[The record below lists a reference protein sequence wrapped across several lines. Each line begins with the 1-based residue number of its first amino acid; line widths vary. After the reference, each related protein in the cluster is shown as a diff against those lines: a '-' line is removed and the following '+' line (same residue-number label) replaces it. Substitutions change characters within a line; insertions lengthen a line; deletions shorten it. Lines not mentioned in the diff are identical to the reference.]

1 MPCSTHASIM
11 AFRMPLKSSNVGT
24 FEKPVQQIDGQRHDF
39 GFAVRPDKAIIGLES
54 LEHEPETVVLP
65 AQDLD
70 AIASPVGKDVER
82 GIHGIQAHRLFD
94 ENRQTVHSVP
104 EIDRVAVQ
112 VHLQIFV
119 EPEHGILPNI
129 WTTVLSS
136 SMLAA
141 LRSSST
147 PFDSRTCS
155 ESVIGAVVVNTSGN
169 GGTDDVETTGTN
181 AEVDGGHRRGLR
193 EPATSVD
200 PSSMQ
205 RRKSSW
211 AIASMADDG
220 RSRSAARVSC
230 DANGMPF
237 SGSIRYFAIHLRSRL
252 ALIPCSCAK

>member
-1 MPCSTHASIM
+1 MLCSTHASIM

-39 GFAVRPDKAIIGLES
+39 GFAVRPDEAVIGLES

-70 AIASPVGKDVER
+70 AIASPVGKNVER
-82 GIHGIQAHRLFD
+82 GIHRIQAHRLFD

-104 EIDRVAVQ
+104 EIDGIAVQ
-112 VHLQIFV
+112 IHLQIFV

-155 ESVIGAVVVNTSGN
+155 ESVIGAVAVNTSGN
-169 GGTDDVETTGTN
+169 GGTDGAETTGTN
-181 AEVDGGHRRGLR
+181 AEGDGADKRCLR
-193 EPATSVD
+193 EPATSID
-200 PSSMQ
+200 TSSTP

-211 AIASMADDG
+211 AITSTEDDG
-220 RSRSAARVSC
+220 RSRSPARVSC
-230 DANGMPF
+230 DANAMPF
-237 SGSIRYFAIHLRSRL
+237 SRSIRYFVIHLR
-252 ALIPCSCAK
+252 

>member
-1 MPCSTHASIM
+1 MTLERSD
-11 AFRMPLKSSNVGT
+11 VGT
-24 FEKPVQQIDGQRHDF
+24 PEKPVQQLDGQCHDL
-39 GFAVRPDKAIIGLES
+39 AIVIRPDKAIIGLES

-104 EIDRVAVQ
+104 EIDGIAVQ

-155 ESVIGAVVVNTSGN
+155 ERVIGAVAVNTSGN

-181 AEVDGGHRRGLR
+181 AEVDGAHSKCLR
-193 EPATSVD
+193 EPATT
-200 PSSMQ
+200 
-205 RRKSSW
+205 RFR
-211 AIASMADDG
+211 
-220 RSRSAARVSC
+220 
-230 DANGMPF
+230 
-237 SGSIRYFAIHLRSRL
+237 
-252 ALIPCSCAK
+252 

>member
-1 MPCSTHASIM
+1 M

-39 GFAVRPDKAIIGLES
+39 GFAVRPDEAIIGLES

-65 AQDLD
+65 AQDLN
-70 AIASPVGKDVER
+70 AIASPVGKNVER
-82 GIHGIQAHRLFD
+82 GIHRIQAHRLFD
-94 ENRQTVHSVP
+94 ENRQAIHAVT

-112 VHLQIFV
+112 VNFQVFV

-155 ESVIGAVVVNTSGN
+155 ERVIGAVAVNTSGN
-169 GGTDDVETTGTN
+169 GCTDDVETTGTN
-181 AEVDGGHRRGLR
+181 AEVDGAHSKCLR
-193 EPATSVD
+193 EPATT
-200 PSSMQ
+200 
-205 RRKSSW
+205 RFR
-211 AIASMADDG
+211 
-220 RSRSAARVSC
+220 
-230 DANGMPF
+230 
-237 SGSIRYFAIHLRSRL
+237 
-252 ALIPCSCAK
+252 